1 MIPPPPPPPAATYKS
16 NRCQGHGC
24 GAWIPQKQRLELLA
38 RLPKATHRLIIGDQ
52 IWSGSWYQKWSKGM
66 QLYKAS
72 EPQHYSFWLCWNIF
86 LDGCLEGTDRWEV
99 ERLGSEYLLLPSYNG
114 WKWWSWQ
121 SDNPYHAQPG
131 FFCCVF
137 RDLGCKEIQSP
148 LSRLWFQIFFMFT
161 HVHPYLGKWS
171 HLTNILET
179 GWNQL
184 VVQSLLM
191 HQRSSRQSSAS
202 CGFLS
207 RDICSPFIDH
217 YPRSLSLN
225 QTAYFKG
232 FLRTRTFYA

>member
-1 MIPPPPPPPAATYKS
+1 MWGLDSAEAAVGAAGSSTQSYPSFDHRWSDLIRLLVSKMIKKECNYTK
-16 NRCQGHGC
+16 
-24 GAWIPQKQRLELLA
+24 PQSLSI
-38 RLPKATHRLIIGDQ
+38 THSDGV
-52 IWSGSWYQKWSKGM
+52 G
-66 QLYKAS
+66 
-72 EPQHYSFWLCWNIF
+72 IF
-86 LDGCLEGTDRWEV
+86 FIDGCLEGTDRWEV
-99 ERLGSEYLLLPSYNG
+99 ERLGSEYLLLPSYHG